1 MAADIVEDI
10 DSKDCG
16 KPCFEIVL
24 KEFNVLRCF
33 TNIKPNCK
41 TSMTITYTYF
51 DDYKDEDKT
60 SVNISITSDLGT
72 NSFSFSSV
80 PLERILELVYNIPKK
95 FELEGDIEPAFQLT
109 EPDLNGDIAANIK
122 FKLKYI
128 IRYMNAG
135 NVLFGTPQ
143 DLKIKFSYDKLLTI
157 EHPFSKS
164 KITIN
169 GLCTIAEILK
179 IQNIH
184 WTTIVMHWD

>member
-10 DSKDCG
+10 DSKDG
-16 KPCFEIVL
+16 EKPCFEIVL

-41 TSMTITYTYF
+41 TNMVITYTYF

-80 PLERILELVYNIPKK
+80 PLKRIFDLGYSIPNK
-95 FELEGDIEPAFQLT
+95 FELEGDIEPTFEST
-109 EPDLNGDIAANIK
+109 EPDLKADAAAHIK

-128 IRYMNAG
+128 IGYVNAG
-135 NVLFGTPQ
+135 HILFGTPL
-143 DLKIKFSYDKLLTI
+143 DLKIKLSYDKQITI

-164 KITIN
+164 KIILN
-169 GLCTIAEILK
+169 DSCSLIDVLK
-179 IQNIH
+179 ISHIE
-184 WTTIVMHWD
+184 WKTVIMHWY